1 MDRIIRR
8 KPADWRHSVAF
19 TGHRPQKLPFGFD
32 ETDPRCVDFKR
43 RLCNSIEMMI
53 LEGYTHF
60 ISGGA
65 LGMDMYAAEAV
76 LTLREQYPEITLE
89 IAIPHDGQ
97 TAKWPQSLRDR
108 AERIREEADVI
119 TWIAHEYTKRCLF
132 DRNYY
137 MVSHCN
143 VLLACFDGQPGGTAR
158 TIETAH
164 RLGRLITV
172 VRSVRRKVA

>member
-1 MDRIIRR
+1 MPREST
-8 KPADWRHSVAF
+8 ACF
-19 TGHRPQKLPFGFD
+19 TGHRPEKLPWGYNEAD
-32 ETDPRCVDFKR
+32 MRCFVLKAE
-43 RLCNSIEMMI
+43 LSKMI
-53 LEGYTHF
+53 LQAYGCGYTHF
-60 ISGGA
+60 IAGGA
-65 LGMDMYAAEAV
+65 LGADMYAAEAV

-108 AERIREEADVI
+108 AESIREEADVI

-137 MVSHCN
+137 MVSHCS
-143 VLLACFDGQPGGTAR
+143 VLLACFDGQPGGTAQ

-172 VRSVRRKVA
+172 VRPVRRKVA